1 MTRHPVEKSRRQYN
15 RWVATETIEDY
26 ALRYS
31 PSSFRK
37 WSPLLLANTAIGSIS
52 FLALEAI
59 GASLLLSYGYTNAV
73 WAIIFASIVIFGAGL
88 PISYYAARY
97 NIDIDLLTRSAGF
110 GYVGSTITSLIYAS
124 FCFIFFALEAAI
136 MAQALK
142 FYFELPLYLGYIL
155 CSLIII
161 PIVFYGITAINRLH
175 LLTQPLWLILM
186 LLPFYFLYTQAPHT
200 LEALSHFKGHV
211 SGSNEFDPYYF
222 GIATGISFS
231 LIAQI
236 GEQVDYLRFMPDKHK
251 GNRLT
256 WWMSMLAA
264 GPGWIVLGCFKQ
276 LAGVLL
282 ASVAV
287 MTGLAYAEAKEPV
300 QMYYIAYTYV
310 FDHPG
315 LALFVSTVFVVT
327 SQIKI
332 NVTNAYAGSLAWSNF
347 FSRVTHAHPGRVV
360 WLVFN
365 IGIALLL
372 MEMGVFEA
380 LQKVLGLYSNV
391 AIAWVSAV
399 VADLTVNK
407 TLKLSPPII
416 EFKRAHLHDYNPV
429 GFVSM
434 LVASIASIIA
444 FTGAFGLYAQA
455 YSWLLA
461 MTISFMLVPIIAKL
475 TEGKYYFARQNVHFA
490 SSDQLCG
497 CGVCEQQ
504 YAQTDFA
511 YCPYHEASICS
522 LCCTLD
528 SNCKDQCKPQRT
540 SIYRQAF
547 LDLLVLIVGQRISKQ
562 LSFRIAKFLFYSGLM
577 LGIVAVIFWL
587 AYSLSINTLNPDGAT
602 ELSAVLYN
610 LFFMLAA
617 LISIAAWWIVLIQES
632 QALAESELLDQNEAL
647 EQEMSARKQAEKY
660 EHFHSRTLEL
670 LAANNPLPS
679 ILEAI
684 VLGVEQLNPAM
695 LCSILLLDDEGKRLV
710 NGSSPS
716 LPDFYN
722 AAIDGIGIGI
732 GVGSCGRAA
741 FTGERVIVEDI
752 ATHPYWESYKE
763 LAAQAGLA
771 SCWSQPIYSST
782 KQVLGTF
789 AIYHRGAHSPS
800 ASDIYLIEQSARLAG
815 IAIEH
820 DSADKALRI
829 SENRFKTIF
838 NDAPIGI
845 ALIDSL
851 TGSIYAVNP
860 MFAKIAGR
868 TMEEM
873 ADIDWMSITHPD
885 DVQEDLD
892 NMALL
897 NAGKI
902 PGFQMQKRY
911 LHHDGTPV
919 WINMTITP
927 IYVEDKAHPRHLCMI
942 EDITKRKA
950 DNESIQQLAFYDPL
964 TQLANRRLLQERV
977 KHGIDTERRAGKQL
991 ALLMLDLDR
1000 FKSINDSL
1008 GHQAGDELLQQ
1019 VAGRISALLREVDLV
1034 ARWGGD
1040 EFVVLLE
1047 DVAHTEDAARIAEA
1061 IIADLSKPFRLGQ
1074 WDSVQIG
1081 TSIGISLYPQ
1091 HGDSY
1096 ERLMDHAD
1104 AALYQAKDAGR
1115 GCFAYFSE
1123 DLTIA
1128 ARERMALET
1137 RLRSA
1142 VEKQELRILF
1152 QPQVDI
1158 MSGRITGAE
1167 ALVRWHDPLEGMI
1180 PPLKFIPIA
1189 EESNLIIDIG
1199 GWVLRETCRQGR
1211 LWLDQGLPPLTLAV
1225 NVSPFQFQRSDICS
1239 LVSQVLK
1246 ETDFPGTQLE
1256 LEITESGLM
1265 GNQDQATIILNNL
1278 RAQGVRLALDD
1289 FGTGYSSLAYL
1300 KHFPL
1305 DILKI
1310 DKSFIDDIPFHQDDM
1325 EIAATIVAMAHILG
1339 FKVLAEGVETQQQL
1353 DFLRE
1358 KGCDSYQGYIKSKP
1372 IAADEFVELL
1382 RKQQDE
1388 L

>member
-1 MTRHPVEKSRRQYN
+1 MPRHSVEKTRRQYN

-31 PSSFRK
+31 PASFRK
-37 WSPLLLANTAIGSIS
+37 WSSLLLANTAIGSIS
-52 FLALEAI
+52 FLVSEAV
-59 GASLLLSYGYTNAV
+59 GATLLLSYGCTNAV
-73 WAIIFASIVIFGAGL
+73 WAIIVASIVIFGAGL

-97 NIDIDLLTRSAGF
+97 NVDIDLLTRSAGF
-110 GYVGSTITSLIYAS
+110 GYIGSTITSLIYAS

-142 FYFELPLYLGYIL
+142 LYFELPLYLGYIL
-155 CSLIII
+155 CSLVII
-161 PIVFYGITAINRLH
+161 PIVFYGITAINRLQ
-175 LLTQPLWLILM
+175 LWTQPVWLILM
-186 LLPFYFLYTQAPHT
+186 LLPFYFLYTQTPHA
-200 LEALSHFKGHV
+200 LEALTHFKGQL

-222 GIATGISFS
+222 GIAAGISLS
-231 LIAQI
+231 MIAQI

-251 GNRLT
+251 GNHLT

-264 GPGWIVLGCFKQ
+264 GPGWIVLGGFKQ

-282 ASVAV
+282 ASIVV
-287 MTGLAYAEAKEPV
+287 LTGLSYAEAKEPV

-372 MEMGVFEA
+372 MELGVFEA

-391 AIAWVSAV
+391 AIAWISAI
-399 VADLTVNK
+399 VADLTINK
-407 TLKLSPPII
+407 ILKLSPTLV
-416 EFKRAHLHDYNPV
+416 EFKRAHLYDYNPV

-434 LVASIASIIA
+434 SVASIVSIIA
-444 FTGAFGLYAQA
+444 FTGAFGMYAQA
-455 YSWLLA
+455 YSWLIA

-475 TEGKYYFARQNVHFA
+475 TKGKYYIARRNVHFEN
-490 SSDQLCG
+490 SDQLG
-497 CGVCEQQ
+497 TCGVCSQQ

-511 YCPYHEASICS
+511 YCTFHEAPICS

-528 SNCKDQCKPQRT
+528 SSCKDSCKPQKT
-540 SIYRQAF
+540 SLYLRLFSDAF
-547 LDLLVLIVGQRISKQ
+547 ALIVGRSISKQ
-562 LSFRIAKFLFYSGLM
+562 ISSRIANFTCYSGMM
-577 LGIVAVIFWL
+577 LGIVAITFWL
-587 AYSLSINTLNPDGAT
+587 AYSLSSNMLNSDSAT
-602 ELSAVLYN
+602 ELRAVLYN
-610 LFFMLAA
+610 LFFILAVP
-617 LISIAAWWIVLIQES
+617 ICIAAWWIVLLQES
-632 QALAESELLDQNEAL
+632 QGLAETELNEQNDIL
-647 EQEMSARKQAEKY
+647 EQKITEY
-660 EHFHSRTLEL
+660 ELTE
-670 LAANNPLPS
+670 
-679 ILEAI
+679 
-684 VLGVEQLNPAM
+684 
-695 LCSILLLDDEGKRLV
+695 
-710 NGSSPS
+710 
-716 LPDFYN
+716 
-722 AAIDGIGIGI
+722 
-732 GVGSCGRAA
+732 
-741 FTGERVIVEDI
+741 
-752 ATHPYWESYKE
+752 
-763 LAAQAGLA
+763 
-771 SCWSQPIYSST
+771 
-782 KQVLGTF
+782 
-789 AIYHRGAHSPS
+789 
-800 ASDIYLIEQSARLAG
+800 
-815 IAIEH
+815 
-820 DSADKALRI
+820 KALRI
-829 SENRFKTIF
+829 SEDRFKTIF

-851 TGSIYAVNP
+851 TGHIHTVNP

-873 ADIDWMSITHPD
+873 AHIDWMSITHPD

-897 NAGKI
+897 NTGKI
-902 PGFQMQKRY
+902 SGFQMQKRY

-927 IYVEDKAHPRHLCMI
+927 IFVEDKAHPRHLCMI

-950 DNESIQQLAFYDPL
+950 ADEEIRQLAFYDPL
-964 TQLANRRLLQERV
+964 TQLSNRRLLRERL
-977 KHGIDTERRAGKQL
+977 KHSIEAGRRDNKQL

-1000 FKSINDSL
+1000 FKSVNDSL
-1008 GHQAGDELLQQ
+1008 GHQSGDELLQQ
-1019 VAGRISALLREVDLV
+1019 VAGRITALLRKVDMV

-1047 DVAHTEDAARIAEA
+1047 DIARPEDVARIAEA
-1061 IIADLSKPFRLGQ
+1061 IIADLSKPFCLAQ
-1074 WDSVQIG
+1074 HDSIRIG
-1081 TSIGISLYPQ
+1081 ASIGISLYPQ

-1096 ERLMDHAD
+1096 ELLMDHAD

-1115 GCFAYFSE
+1115 GRFAYFSD

-1128 ARERMALET
+1128 AREHMALET
-1137 RLRSA
+1137 RLRRA
-1142 VEKQELRILF
+1142 VEKQELRVFF
-1152 QPQVDI
+1152 QPQVNI
-1158 MSGRITGAE
+1158 ISGRIIGAE
-1167 ALVRWHDPLEGMI
+1167 ALVRWQDPIEGLI

-1189 EESNLIIDIG
+1189 EETSLIVEIG
-1199 GWVLRETCRQGR
+1199 SWMLRETCRQGR
-1211 LWLDQGLPPLTLAV
+1211 QWLDEGLPPLTLAV
-1225 NVSPFQFQRSDICS
+1225 NVSPYQFQHSDICE
-1239 LVSQVLK
+1239 LVALVLK
-1246 ETDFPGTQLE
+1246 ESAFPADQLE

-1265 GNQDQATIILNNL
+1265 GNQDQSTAILNSL
-1278 RAQGVRLALDD
+1278 RAQGVRLAIDD

-1325 EIAATIVAMAHILG
+1325 EIAATIIAMGHILG
-1339 FKVLAEGVETQQQL
+1339 FKVLAEGVETTEQL
-1353 DFLRE
+1353 AFLQE

-1372 IAADEFVELL
+1372 VPAHEFAELL
-1382 RKQQDE
+1382 HKQQRDQ